1 MIKSNMKF
9 IKSVL
14 IIFTLFLSMSFYGQ
28 KNDSLQNV
36 TNTKS
41 ILYLSNFSSND
52 HLSIEKLNVQTKA
65 ASLVLYSRPTN
76 SYDTYLDSNGVYS
89 YSGSSTIFKNKSNFF
104 TTLFLGND
112 SFIESNTLLLN
123 KSLLLEEDVS
133 YRVRDSFNPNGAS
146 NFSEAVLGGVLGL
159 LFN

>member
-1 MIKSNMKF
+1 MKF

-52 HLSIEKLNVQTKA
+52 HLSIEKLNVQTKT
-65 ASLVLYSRPTN
+65 ASLVLYSRTTN
-76 SYDTYLDSNGVYS
+76 SYDTYLDSKGVYS